1 MLEEFWVKYNEE
13 KYSEM
18 FISVKNFKFLY
29 LIIIIIK
36 IISKNYGLFFNL
48 YIVCKEEDN
57 YGFGV
62 LDNRG
67 IDFLKDFLWFFL

>member
-1 MLEEFWVKYNEE
+1 
-13 KYSEM
+13 M
-18 FISVKNFKFLY
+18 FISVKNFKFFY

-67 IDFLKDFLWFFL
+67 IDFLKDFL